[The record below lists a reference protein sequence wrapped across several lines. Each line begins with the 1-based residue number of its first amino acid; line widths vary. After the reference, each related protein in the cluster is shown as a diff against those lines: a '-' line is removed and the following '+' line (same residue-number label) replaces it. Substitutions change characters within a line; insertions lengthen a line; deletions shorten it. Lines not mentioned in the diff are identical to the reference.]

1 MQQNAR
7 MHSKVVDMRQH
18 YHVQKMD
25 MQHEGTQF
33 GAGGTEIYEEHTKD
47 QIRPLRDL

>member
-18 YHVQKMD
+18 YHVQKVN